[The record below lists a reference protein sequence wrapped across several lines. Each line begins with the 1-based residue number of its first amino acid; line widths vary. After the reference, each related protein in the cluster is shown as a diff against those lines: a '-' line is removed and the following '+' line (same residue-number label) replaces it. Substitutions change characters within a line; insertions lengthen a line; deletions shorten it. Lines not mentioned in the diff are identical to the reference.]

1 MWVDLGELVERLII
15 SISPHF
21 RDGGHYGGIAGDN
34 LSLRGVCGVL
44 GYL

>member
-21 RDGGHYGGIAGDN
+21 RDGGGDIMRE
-34 LSLRGVCGVL
+34 LL
-44 GYL
+44 GTTLVREGCVAS